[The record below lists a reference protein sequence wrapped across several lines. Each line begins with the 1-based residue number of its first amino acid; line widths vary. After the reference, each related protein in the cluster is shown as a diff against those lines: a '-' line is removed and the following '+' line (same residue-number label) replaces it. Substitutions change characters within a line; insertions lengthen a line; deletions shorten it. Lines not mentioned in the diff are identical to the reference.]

1 MNLKKRKHFTSRKE
15 ESFRMSLVLSCCFSF
30 QTRTDLV
37 RRFLK
42 TFREFSAEQLSWKQF
57 LGKFKL
63 FKMDS
68 GKGVFLSV
76 FQAPST
82 VASKHWTETH
92 FFEWQHC
99 LLLIPQSHQRF
110 VKKWKPF
117 LFKCPKILRHET
129 YSKRKLCVFSEMNS
143 SQKNLLCKDQSS
155 QNFLKSLVLG

>member
-129 YSKRKLCVFSEMNS
+129 FLFSLSANFVY
-143 SQKNLLCKDQSS
+143 
-155 QNFLKSLVLG
+155 FLKWILLKKTCFVKISPLRIS